1 MIEKILLSNKM
12 LTILKRIFPYDIS
25 EYIYEIYKN
34 DAIEVIMYPKLY
46 TLELILDN
54 FIKIKQSEWY
64 NRFGLY
70 SINNIDGMKFVKKV
84 FQLIKKYNYKVD
96 KQLDL
101 KIFKFRDIL
110 QNIIKKMDSDDQII
124 YSIIIKQLL

>member
-1 MIEKILLSNKM
+1 M

-124 YSIIIKQLL
+124 YSIIIKHWLYSIILTRKQK

>member
-1 MIEKILLSNKM
+1 M

>member
-1 MIEKILLSNKM
+1 M

-64 NRFGLY
+64 NRLGLY

-124 YSIIIKQLL
+124 YSIMIKQLL

>member
-64 NRFGLY
+64 NRLGLY

>member
-64 NRFGLY
+64 NRLGLY

-110 QNIIKKMDSDDQII
+110 QNIIKKIDSDDQII

>member
-1 MIEKILLSNKM
+1 
-12 LTILKRIFPYDIS
+12 
-25 EYIYEIYKN
+25 
-34 DAIEVIMYPKLY
+34 
-46 TLELILDN
+46 
-54 FIKIKQSEWY
+54 
-64 NRFGLY
+64 
-70 SINNIDGMKFVKKV
+70 MKFVKKV

>member
-1 MIEKILLSNKM
+1 M
-12 LTILKRIFPYDIS
+12 LTILTRIFPYDIS
-25 EYIYEIYKN
+25 EYIYQIYKN

>member
-1 MIEKILLSNKM
+1 M

-25 EYIYEIYKN
+25 EYIYQIYKN

-64 NRFGLY
+64 NRLGLY

-124 YSIIIKQLL
+124 YSIMIKQLL

>member
-1 MIEKILLSNKM
+1 M
-12 LTILKRIFPYDIS
+12 LTILTRIFPYDIS
-25 EYIYEIYKN
+25 EYIYQIYKN
-34 DAIEVIMYPKLY
+34 NQIETIMYPKLY

-96 KQLDL
+96 KHLDL

-110 QNIIKKMDSDDQII
+110 QNIIKKMNSDDQII
-124 YSIIIKQLL
+124 YSIIIKPLL

>member
-1 MIEKILLSNKM
+1 M
-12 LTILKRIFPYDIS
+12 LTILSRIFPYDIS
-25 EYIYEIYKN
+25 EYIYQIYKN
-34 DAIEVIMYPKLY
+34 HAIEVIMYPKLY

-110 QNIIKKMDSDDQII
+110 QNIIKKMNSDDQII

>member
-1 MIEKILLSNKM
+1 MIEKILISKKM

>member
-1 MIEKILLSNKM
+1 M
-12 LTILKRIFPYDIS
+12 LTILTRIFPYDIS
-25 EYIYEIYKN
+25 EYIYRIYKN
-34 DAIEVIMYPKLY
+34 NEIETIMYPKLY

-70 SINNIDGMKFVKKV
+70 TINNMDGMKFVKKV

-96 KQLDL
+96 KHLDL

>member
-1 MIEKILLSNKM
+1 M
-12 LTILKRIFPYDIS
+12 LTILNRIFPYDIS
-25 EYIYEIYKN
+25 EYIYLIYKN
-34 DAIEVIMYPKLY
+34 NQIETIMYPKLY

>member
-25 EYIYEIYKN
+25 EYIYQIYKN

-64 NRFGLY
+64 NRLGLY

-124 YSIIIKQLL
+124 YSIMIKQLL

>member
-1 MIEKILLSNKM
+1 M
-12 LTILKRIFPYDIS
+12 LTILSRIFPYDIS
-25 EYIYEIYKN
+25 EYIYQIYKN

-124 YSIIIKQLL
+124 YSIMIKQLL

>member
-1 MIEKILLSNKM
+1 M
-12 LTILKRIFPYDIS
+12 LTILSRIFPYDIS
-25 EYIYEIYKN
+25 EYIYQIYKN